1 MLPVLA
7 RSGPWALV
15 GLLGCV
21 ASASVVFTGASV
33 QLGDDYYFIDP
44 NVAGALPV
52 QHGDNH
58 TAAPAGGF
66 AAVTVVQS
74 QGNATSLA
82 SLLQSWTELDDVFQ
96 PSFLA
101 GGVYVVDGHAAPSQ
115 TSFTQLLNTTASV
128 HTLRNGTTSLLPSGP
143 YFLNVHTGAVHRA
156 LRLYDDYTN
165 SFTGALLQNPDGSVQ
180 TLSAQRPTAMTL
192 TVGVP
197 SRLYYAAA
205 RTASQPLA
213 GVRLGVK
220 DLFCVRGARRSN
232 ANRAWYHLYPSC
244 GATAPSV
251 QRLMDAG
258 AVIVGYQALAQFA
271 NGDHYAAD
279 AVDMHLPFNPRGDG
293 YSVPLGSSSGA
304 GASVAAYP
312 WLDLAL
318 GSDTGGS
325 VRNPSQV
332 AGVLGNRPTTGLVAL
347 DGVTPLSPTL
357 DTPGFAARDP
367 ALWDAAQKVL
377 YGDNY
382 TSLADV
388 EAPEYPKTVYVM
400 DWPLGK
406 RREVDE
412 MLGRFLNATVEITGA
427 TVEKLDMELLWQSTR
442 PEEVGDVDLATYL
455 NTTYATLVASE
466 QWDLVGKQFFADYA
480 GSFCPRDVEGMTKY

>member
-1 MLPVLA
+1 MLSILV
-7 RSGPWALV
+7 RSSPWALV
-15 GLLGCV
+15 GLLSCV
-21 ASASVVFTGASV
+21 ASANVVFTGASV

-44 NVAGALPV
+44 NVAGELPV
-52 QHGDNH
+52 PRGGSYK
-58 TAAPAGGF
+58 APAGGF

-74 QGNATSLA
+74 EGNATGLA

-101 GGVYVVDGHAAPSQ
+101 GGVYVAGSHAASPQ
-115 TSFTQLLNTTASV
+115 TSSTQLLNTTASV
-128 HTLRNGTTSLLPSGP
+128 HTLQNGTTSLLPSGP
-143 YFLNVHTGAVHRA
+143 YFLNVHTGEVHRA

-165 SFTGALLQNPDGSVQ
+165 SFTGALLHNPDGSVQ

-192 TVGVP
+192 TIGVP
-197 SRLYYAAA
+197 SRLYYQHAA
-205 RTASQPLA
+205 RTNASQPLA

-232 ANRAWYHLYPSC
+232 ANRAWYHFYPSC
-244 GATAPSV
+244 NATAPSV
-251 QRLMDAG
+251 QRLVNAG
-258 AVIVGYQALAQFA
+258 AVVVGYQALAQFA
-271 NGDHYAAD
+271 NGDRYAAD

-325 VRNPSQV
+325 VRNPAQV

-347 DGVTPLSPTL
+347 DGVTPLAPTL
-357 DTPGFAARDP
+357 DTPGVVARDP
-367 ALWDAAQKVL
+367 ALLDAAQKAL
-377 YGDNY
+377 YGSNY
-382 TSLADV
+382 TSLVGV

-406 RREVDE
+406 RREVDG

-427 TVEKLDMELLWQSTR
+427 TVERLDLEMLWKSTR

-466 QWDLVGKQFFADYA
+466 QWDLVGKQFFTDYA
-480 GSFCPRDVEGMTKY
+480 GALPTSC

>member
-1 MLPVLA
+1 MLALA
-7 RSGPWALV
+7 RSSSPYWALA

-21 ASASVVFTGASV
+21 ASTKVVFTGASV
-33 QLGDDYYFIDP
+33 RLGDSYYFIDP
-44 NVAGALPV
+44 HVAGELPVQQRRDGDHDHAGAL
-52 QHGDNH
+52 DS
-58 TAAPAGGF
+58 GF

-74 QGNATSLA
+74 AGEATSLA
-82 SLLQSWTELDDVFQ
+82 SLLVGWDELDDVFQ

-101 GGVYVVDGHAAPSQ
+101 GGVYVADSRVASSSSASEE
-115 TSFTQLLNTTASV
+115 LLNTTASV
-128 HTLRNGTTSLLPSGP
+128 YTLPNATRLPSGP
-143 YFLNVHTGAVHRA
+143 YFLNVHTGHAHRA

-165 SFTGALLQNPDGSVQ
+165 SFTGALLHKPDDSVQ

-197 SRLYYAAA
+197 SRLYYTPTPA
-205 RTASQPLA
+205 RPLA
-213 GVRLGVK
+213 GARLGVK

-232 ANRAWYHLYPSC
+232 ANRAWYRLY
-244 GATAPSV
+244 ATCNGTSPAV
-251 QRLMDAG
+251 QRLVDAG

-271 NGDHYAAD
+271 NGDRYAAD

-325 VRNPSQV
+325 VRNPAQV
-332 AGVLGNRPTTGLVAL
+332 AGVFGNRPTTGLVTL
-347 DGVTPLSPTL
+347 DDVTPLAPTL
-357 DTPGFAARDP
+357 DTPGLTARDP

-382 TSLADV
+382 TSLAEV
-388 EAPEYPKTVYVM
+388 AAPEYPKTIYLV

-406 RREVDE
+406 RPEVDS
-412 MLGRFLNATVEITGA
+412 MMNTFVNATVAITGA
-427 TVEKLDMELLWQSTR
+427 RVEKLDLEALWKSTR
-442 PEEVGDVDLATYL
+442 PGDVGDVSLATYL
-455 NTTYATLVASE
+455 NTTYATIVASE
-466 QWDLVGKQFFADYA
+466 QWSLVGKQFFADYA
-480 GSFCPRDVEGMTKY
+480 GAYFIY